1 MSSLPTGGW
10 TTYSAQAVPEQ
21 WKTKLVWPAM
31 ICVLAFG
38 KNVAQFHSTPC
49 CRIDQASFA

>member
-31 ICVLAFG
+31 ICALAFG